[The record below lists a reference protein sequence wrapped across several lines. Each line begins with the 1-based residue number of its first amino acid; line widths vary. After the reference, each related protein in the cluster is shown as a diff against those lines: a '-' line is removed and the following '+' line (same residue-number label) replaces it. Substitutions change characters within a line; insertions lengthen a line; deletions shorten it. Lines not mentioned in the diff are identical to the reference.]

1 MYEIN
6 KTVEFDVWLK
16 AIRDPLTRGRLLARL
31 RRAALGNLGDV
42 APITDANGIW
52 EMREHFGAGWRMYYL
67 RRGRVVI
74 LMLGGGYKAT
84 QNADIK
90 KVKRLLLAMED

>member
-1 MYEIN
+1 MYQIN
-6 KTVEFDVWLK
+6 KTVEFEVWLK
-16 AIRDPLTRGRLLARL
+16 TIRDPLTRGRLLARL
-31 RRAALGNLGDV
+31 RRASLGNLGDI
-42 APITDANGIW
+42 APIKDASGIW

-67 RRGRVVI
+67 KRGSVVI

-90 KVKRLLLAMED
+90 KVKRLLLTMED

>member
-6 KTVEFDVWLK
+6 KTTEFEVWLN
-16 AIRDPLTRGRLLARL
+16 AIRDPITRGRLLVRL

-42 APITDANGIW
+42 APISDSDGVW

-67 RRGRVVI
+67 RRGKQIIV
-74 LMLGGGYKAT
+74 MLGGGCKAT
-84 QNADIK
+84 QKADIK
-90 KVKRLLLAMED
+90 KVKKILLTMEG